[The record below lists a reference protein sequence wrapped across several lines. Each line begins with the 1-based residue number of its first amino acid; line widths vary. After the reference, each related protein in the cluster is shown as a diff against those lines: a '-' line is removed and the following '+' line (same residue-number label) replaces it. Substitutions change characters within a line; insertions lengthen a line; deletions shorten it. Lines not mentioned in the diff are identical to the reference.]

1 MASRAILVEQIL
13 RALDGGRNA
22 RNGRW
27 KPQEITLTVN
37 EIRNTLARDFFF
49 MSLKGG
55 DSYIDGAWLS
65 TYEDVDVLF
74 DSNKKLW
81 YSVLPAL
88 PIALP
93 DGKGIHMVTYMK
105 DQYHVFIPLRNG
117 AMWMFNESGQMDL
130 QGNTG
135 YFQEGNKI
143 YFPNY
148 QSNGYD
154 KVLIKEVADSTSI
167 GDDEYFACPPDVYEQ
182 IVKTVVQMYA
192 PMQNSPVDMSNNNV
206 PE

>member
-1 MASRAILVEQIL
+1 MTRVILVEQIL
-13 RALDGGRNA
+13 SLLAGGRDA
-22 RNGRW
+22 RGGRW
-27 KPQEITLTVN
+27 AFQEIALTVN
-37 EIRNTLARDFFF
+37 ECRNRLARDYFYLT
-49 MSLKGG
+49 LKGG

-81 YSVLPAL
+81 YSTLPAT

-105 DQYHVFIPLRNG
+105 DQWNVFIPLRNG
-117 AMWMFNESGQMDL
+117 AMWMFGESGQMDL

-167 GDDEYFACPPDVYEQ
+167 ADDEYFACPPDVYEE
-182 IVKTVVQMYA
+182 IVQTVIKMYV
-192 PMQNSPVDMSNNNV
+192 PMQNKPVDVSNNNV